1 MTTPQLIGLFE
12 GYGGLTMGVQAVTGG
27 ELIAYSE
34 IDPAACLVLT
44 NRFPGALSL
53 GDITQVNWR
62 LVDVDRS
69 RPLIVTGGFPCQD
82 LSLAGRRAGIAAG
95 TRSGL
100 WEHMARAIDELNPD
114 LAVVENVRGIL
125 SAPSNR
131 PVEPCPWCVGDKPD
145 RHLRALGTVLGDL
158 ADIGLNAEW
167 CGLRASDVG
176 APHERFRV
184 FIAAWRRKPSTP
196 HSRYSP
202 STPDTEDYGLARS
215 WGARDRWAGPANRG
229 HPDTRVDWGPYEP
242 AIRRWEQVIGRPA
255 PAPTTTSRRGTQQ
268 LSPLFTEWM
277 MGLPAGHVTS
287 VPGLT
292 RTQQLRLLGNGV
304 VPQQAA
310 AALLRLLRAA
320 GANTTVEKQ

>member
-34 IDPAACLVLT
+34 IDPAACRVLAS
-44 NRFPGALSL
+44 RFPGALSL
-53 GDITQVNWR
+53 GDITQVDWR

-82 LSLAGRRAGIAAG
+82 VSLAGRRSGIAAG

-100 WEHMARAIDELNPD
+100 WEHMARAIDELKPD
-114 LAVVENVRGIL
+114 LVVVENVRGIL
-125 SAPSNR
+125 SAPSNS

-158 ADIGLNAEW
+158 AGIGLDAEW

-184 FIAAWRRKPSTP
+184 FIAAWPRARGGPSA
-196 HSRYSP
+196 
-202 STPDTEDYGLARS
+202 PDTEDYGLARS
-215 WGARDRWAGPANRG
+215 RGARNRWAGPANSR
-229 HPDTRVDWGPYEP
+229 HPDTRVDWGPYER

-268 LSPLFTEWM
+268 LSPLFAEWM

-292 RTQQLRLLGNGV
+292 RAQQLRLIGNGV

-310 AALLRLLRAA
+310 AALLRLLQAA
-320 GANTTVEKQ
+320 EANTTLAEKQ